1 MTIVD
6 IHTRAYNLVKSIKH
20 GGIFMLDL
28 TKTPYNLSTEQI
40 SFIEKQI
47 SGMSLSEKIGQL
59 FFVIGQDE
67 DSVDISEFIKK
78 YHPGGMMYRPDTSEK
93 IKREIAT
100 AQKASTIPMLIAAN
114 LEAGGNGLLN
124 DGTWFGRPMSVAASD
139 DPQQAFNLGDV
150 SGYEAAQVGD
160 NMTFSPIVDIDQNF
174 RNPIMNVRTFGNDKH
189 RVIKMVD
196 AEIKGLQQ
204 NNVIPVAKHFPGDG
218 VDERDQHLVSSVNS
232 LSADDWMNSYGQIYR
247 HLIKNGLPSVMIAHI
262 MQPAWERRLDP
273 GIEDKDLRA
282 ASTSKLLING
292 LLRKELNFNGLAITD
307 ATAMLGYTSLL
318 PRAEAI
324 PATINAGIDM
334 ILFNKNIDEDY
345 KFLTDAVKNGIVPIE
360 RIEESIR
367 RILGTKL
374 TQKIMNTKKELTQV
388 IPETIDLKSA
398 EHQKETEV
406 LAKKAV
412 TLVKDRDNILPVSAK
427 KYPRVRLVVLGDSDD
442 GGFKEGGHVTALFQK
457 QLEEQG
463 FKVSLF
469 DRKNLD
475 FHEVFEE
482 GVQDLKDK
490 FDLAIYVANIETAS
504 NQTTTRIDWI
514 HLMAADAP
522 WYMRSIPT
530 LFISMC
536 NPYHLFDVPAI
547 STMINA
553 YTGNPESIK
562 AVVRKIT
569 GQESFE
575 GKSPVD
581 PFCNRLDTRL

>member
-1 MTIVD
+1 
-6 IHTRAYNLVKSIKH
+6 
-20 GGIFMLDL
+20 MLDL

-40 SFIEKQI
+40 SFVEKQLKN
-47 SGMSLSEKIGQL
+47 MSLNEKIGQL

-67 DSVDISEFIKK
+67 DNVNISEFINK
-78 YHPGGMMYRPDTSEK
+78 YHPGGMMYRPDTSKK
-93 IKREIAT
+93 IKHEVAM
-100 AQKASTIPMLIAAN
+100 AQKSTSVPMFIAAN

-124 DGTWFGRPMSVAASD
+124 DGTWFGRPMSVAATD
-139 DPQQAFNLGDV
+139 DAKQAFNLGDI

-160 NMTFSPIVDIDQNF
+160 NMSFSPIVDLDQNF
-174 RNPIMNVRTFGNDKH
+174 RNPIMNVRTFGSDKS

-196 AEIKGLQQ
+196 AEIKGLEQ

-232 LSADDWMNSYGQIYR
+232 LNTDDWMNSYGQIYR
-247 HLIKNGLPSVMIAHI
+247 HLIKNGLPSIMIAHI
-262 MQPAWERRLDP
+262 MQPAWERKLDP

-282 ASTSKLLING
+282 ASTSKLLIDG
-292 LLRKELNFNGLAITD
+292 LLHKELNFNGLTITD
-307 ATAMLGYTSLL
+307 ATPMLGYTSIL
-318 PRAEAI
+318 PRSEAI

-345 KFLTDAVKNGIVPIE
+345 KFLTDAVNNGTVSMDRVDE
-360 RIEESIR
+360 AIR
-367 RILGTKL
+367 RIFGTKL
-374 TQKIMNTKKELTQV
+374 AQGIMNTDGNFSRVIPEQINLKSDEHKELT
-388 IPETIDLKSA
+388 ED
-398 EHQKETEV
+398 
-406 LAKKAV
+406 LAKNAI
-412 TLVKDRDNILPVSAK
+412 TLVKDRDKILPVNSK
-427 KYPRVRLVVLGDSDD
+427 KYPRVRLVVLGDNDD
-442 GGFKEGGHVTALFQK
+442 GGFKEGGHVTSLFKK
-457 QLEEQG
+457 QLEHQG

-469 DRKNLD
+469 DRQNLD

-522 WYMRSIPT
+522 WFMRSIPT

-536 NPYHLFDVPAI
+536 NPYHLFDLPDI

-553 YTGNPESIK
+553 YTGNPESIQ
-562 AVVRKIT
+562 AVVKKIT
-569 GQESFE
+569 GQEPFM

-581 PFCNRLDTRL
+581 PFCNRFDTRL

>member
-1 MTIVD
+1 
-6 IHTRAYNLVKSIKH
+6 
-20 GGIFMLDL
+20 MLDL

-93 IKREIAT
+93 IKREVAT
-100 AQKASTIPMLIAAN
+100 AQKSSSIPMFIAAN

-124 DGTWFGRPMSVAASD
+124 DGTWFGRPMSVAATD

-160 NMTFSPIVDIDQNF
+160 NMSFSPIVDIDQNF
-174 RNPIMNVRTFGNDKH
+174 RNPIMNVRTFGSDKH

-196 AEIKGLQQ
+196 AEVKGLQK

-218 VDERDQHLVSSVNS
+218 VDERDQHLVSSINS
-232 LSADDWMNSYGQIYR
+232 LNTDDWMNSYGQIYR

-262 MQPAWERRLDP
+262 MQPAWERKLDP

-292 LLRKELNFNGLAITD
+292 LLRKELNFNGLTITD
-307 ATAMLGYTSLL
+307 ATPMLGYTSML
-318 PRAEAI
+318 PRSEAI
-324 PATINAGIDM
+324 PSTINAGIDM

-345 KFLTDAVKNGIVPIE
+345 KFLTDAVKDGTVSME
-360 RIEESIR
+360 RVDESIR

-374 TQKIMNTKKELTQV
+374 TQNIMNTQNELTQFV
-388 IPETIDLKSA
+388 PETIDLKSD
-398 EHQKETEV
+398 EHQKETAD
-406 LAKKAV
+406 LAKKAI
-412 TLVKDRDNILPVSAK
+412 TLVKDRDKILPINSK

-442 GGFKEGGHVTALFQK
+442 GGFKEGGHVTSLFQK

-463 FKVSLF
+463 FKVTLF
-469 DRKNLD
+469 DRKHLD

-522 WYMRSIPT
+522 WFMRSIPT

-536 NPYHLFDVPAI
+536 NPYHLFDIPDV

-553 YTGNPESIK
+553 YTGNPDSIK
-562 AVVRKIT
+562 AVIRKVT
-569 GQESFE
+569 GQESFT